1 MIVPNLLSLG
11 VFEATVGSSAS
22 TSFAAFSFWIVVPL
36 VGGIGL
42 LCLDQVSVEFKRHIA
57 GNSQI
62 VAPSAGG
69 STQILPFLWIK
80 SLRDESR
87 CVKLDFDKEQRLSE
101 RFLFSSDTY
110 GTLLHTHTC
119 WLGLT
124 RFDTYPSAVWLN
136 VRVLLM
142 TRLFWCRRVQLQTS
156 KKAMEWTKYWN
167 SPFLL
172 FRPPK
177 VQAVWILTNA
187 EKKLTVTDYQI
198 ALKT

>member
-119 WLGLT
+119 AGSVWLGSTPTHLLSGWMCVFYWWPACFDVVGFSFKLQRKQWRGRNIGT
-124 RFDTYPSAVWLN
+124 VRFYYSGLP
-136 VRVLLM
+136 R
-142 TRLFWCRRVQLQTS
+142 CKQC
-156 KKAMEWTKYWN
+156 EY
-167 SPFLL
+167 
-172 FRPPK
+172 
-177 VQAVWILTNA
+177 
-187 EKKLTVTDYQI
+187 
-198 ALKT
+198 